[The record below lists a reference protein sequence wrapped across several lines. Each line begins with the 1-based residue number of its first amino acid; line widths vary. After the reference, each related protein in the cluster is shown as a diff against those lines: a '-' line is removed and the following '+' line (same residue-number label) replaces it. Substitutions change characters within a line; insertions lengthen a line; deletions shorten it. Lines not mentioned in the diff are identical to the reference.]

1 MFKKIN
7 FNEKE
12 KKKLISLLVVGAL
25 CVVSLVALNIIQGKE
40 KVADAQKE
48 ENTTTKQS
56 EEAQQASSSE
66 KEKDDLEKQLT
77 AILKEINGSG
87 DVSVMITY
95 DNSEE
100 IEPAYNS
107 SATKETTSETDS
119 SAFSLASRNA
129 WSSFNFSVISSN
141 RNKPPITSL
150 LSSAY
155 TGVPVTSKST
165 PSTRTVWR
173 TILFCSIASLKAQ
186 CSQGWSRKALVR

>member
-48 ENTTTKQS
+48 ENTTKQS

-95 DNSEE
+95 DNSQE

-107 SATKETTSETDS
+107 SSTKETTSETDS
-119 SAFSLASRNA
+119 SGGERTVETASENKTLVT
-129 WSSFNFSVISSN
+129 SDSSN
-141 RNKPPITSL
+141 PIVIKTKE
-150 LSSAY
+150 AKIK
-155 TGVPVTSKST
+155 GVLV
-165 PSTRTVWR
+165 V
-173 TILFCSIASLKAQ
+173 ASGASDPQIKQTLYEAVQ
-186 CSQGWSRKALVR
+186 TALQISGHQVEVYAKK

>member
-119 SAFSLASRNA
+119 SSGERTVET
-129 WSSFNFSVISSN
+129 SSE
-141 RNKPPITSL
+141 NKTL
-150 LSSAY
+150 
-155 TGVPVTSKST
+155 VTSNSSDPIVIKT
-165 PSTRTVWR
+165 KEAKIKGV
-173 TILFCSIASLKAQ
+173 LVVASGAKDAQ
-186 CSQGWSRKALVR
+186 VKQTLYEAVQTALQISGHQVEVYAK

>member
-48 ENTTTKQS
+48 ENTTTKQC

-119 SAFSLASRNA
+119 SGGERTVET
-129 WSSFNFSVISSN
+129 SSE
-141 RNKPPITSL
+141 NKTL
-150 LSSAY
+150 
-155 TGVPVTSKST
+155 VTSNSSDPIVIKT
-165 PSTRTVWR
+165 KEAKIKGV
-173 TILFCSIASLKAQ
+173 LVVASGAKDAQ
-186 CSQGWSRKALVR
+186 VKQTLYEAVQTALQISGHQVEVYAK

>member
-48 ENTTTKQS
+48 ENTTTKQI

-119 SAFSLASRNA
+119 SGGERTVET
-129 WSSFNFSVISSN
+129 SSE
-141 RNKPPITSL
+141 NKTL
-150 LSSAY
+150 
-155 TGVPVTSKST
+155 VTSNSSDPIVIKT
-165 PSTRTVWR
+165 KEAKIKGV
-173 TILFCSIASLKAQ
+173 LVVASGAKDAQ
-186 CSQGWSRKALVR
+186 VKQTLYEAVQTALQISGHQVEVYAK

>member
-48 ENTTTKQS
+48 ENTTKQS

-107 SATKETTSETDS
+107 SATTETDS
-119 SAFSLASRNA
+119 SGGERTVET
-129 WSSFNFSVISSN
+129 SSE
-141 RNKPPITSL
+141 NKTL
-150 LSSAY
+150 
-155 TGVPVTSKST
+155 VTSNSSDPIVIKT
-165 PSTRTVWR
+165 KEAKIKGV
-173 TILFCSIASLKAQ
+173 LVVASGAKDAQ
-186 CSQGWSRKALVR
+186 VKQTLYEAVQTALQISGHQVEVYAK

>member
-48 ENTTTKQS
+48 ENTTKQS

-119 SAFSLASRNA
+119 SGGERTVET
-129 WSSFNFSVISSN
+129 SSENKTLVTSDSSN
-141 RNKPPITSL
+141 PIVIKTKE
-150 LSSAY
+150 AKIK
-155 TGVPVTSKST
+155 GVLV
-165 PSTRTVWR
+165 V
-173 TILFCSIASLKAQ
+173 ASGASDPQIKQTLYEAVQ
-186 CSQGWSRKALVR
+186 TALQISGHQVEVYAKK

>member
-1 MFKKIN
+1 MFKKLN

-48 ENTTTKQS
+48 ENTTKQS

-119 SAFSLASRNA
+119 SGGERTVETASENKTLVT
-129 WSSFNFSVISSN
+129 SDSSN
-141 RNKPPITSL
+141 PIVIKTKE
-150 LSSAY
+150 AKIK
-155 TGVPVTSKST
+155 GVLV
-165 PSTRTVWR
+165 V
-173 TILFCSIASLKAQ
+173 ASGASDPQIKQTLYEAVQ
-186 CSQGWSRKALVR
+186 TALQISGHQVEVYAKK

>member
-12 KKKLISLLVVGAL
+12 KKKIDKLISCRCAM
-25 CVVSLVALNIIQGKE
+25 CCKSSSAKYNTRKR
-40 KVADAQKE
+40 KDSWCTKE
-48 ENTTTKQS
+48 ENTTKQS

-119 SAFSLASRNA
+119 SGGERTVET
-129 WSSFNFSVISSN
+129 SSE
-141 RNKPPITSL
+141 NKTL
-150 LSSAY
+150 
-155 TGVPVTSKST
+155 VTSNSSDPIVIKT
-165 PSTRTVWR
+165 KEAKIKGV
-173 TILFCSIASLKAQ
+173 LVVASGAKDAQ
-186 CSQGWSRKALVR
+186 VKQTLYEAVQTALQISGHQVEVYAK

>member
-48 ENTTTKQS
+48 ENTTKQS

-119 SAFSLASRNA
+119 SGGERTVET
-129 WSSFNFSVISSN
+129 SSE
-141 RNKPPITSL
+141 NKTL
-150 LSSAY
+150 
-155 TGVPVTSKST
+155 VTSNSSDPIVIKT
-165 PSTRTVWR
+165 KEAKIKGV
-173 TILFCSIASLKAQ
+173 LVVASGAKDAQ
-186 CSQGWSRKALVR
+186 VKQTLYEAVQTALQISGHQVEVYAKK

>member
-56 EEAQQASSSE
+56 VEAQQASSSE

-119 SAFSLASRNA
+119 SGGERTVET
-129 WSSFNFSVISSN
+129 SSE
-141 RNKPPITSL
+141 NKTL
-150 LSSAY
+150 
-155 TGVPVTSKST
+155 VTSNSSDPIVIKT
-165 PSTRTVWR
+165 KEAKIKGV
-173 TILFCSIASLKAQ
+173 LVVASGAKDAQ
-186 CSQGWSRKALVR
+186 VKQTLYEAVQTALQISGHQVEVYAK

>member
-48 ENTTTKQS
+48 ENTTKQS

-107 SATKETTSETDS
+107 SDTKETTSETDS
-119 SAFSLASRNA
+119 SGGERTVET
-129 WSSFNFSVISSN
+129 SSE
-141 RNKPPITSL
+141 NKTL
-150 LSSAY
+150 
-155 TGVPVTSKST
+155 VTSNSSDPIVIKT
-165 PSTRTVWR
+165 KEAKIKGV
-173 TILFCSIASLKAQ
+173 LVVASGAKDAQ
-186 CSQGWSRKALVR
+186 VKQTLYEAVQTALQISGHQVEVYAKK

>member
-48 ENTTTKQS
+48 ENTTTKQI

-119 SAFSLASRNA
+119 SGGERRVET
-129 WSSFNFSVISSN
+129 SSE
-141 RNKPPITSL
+141 NKTL
-150 LSSAY
+150 
-155 TGVPVTSKST
+155 VTSNSSDPIVIKT
-165 PSTRTVWR
+165 KEAKIKGV
-173 TILFCSIASLKAQ
+173 LVVASGAKDAQ
-186 CSQGWSRKALVR
+186 VKQTLYEAVQTALQISGHQVEVYAK

>member
-40 KVADAQKE
+40 KIADAQKE
-48 ENTTTKQS
+48 ENTTKQS

-95 DNSEE
+95 DNSQE

-107 SATKETTSETDS
+107 SSTKETTSETDS
-119 SAFSLASRNA
+119 SGGERTVETASENKTLVT
-129 WSSFNFSVISSN
+129 SDSSN
-141 RNKPPITSL
+141 PIVIKTKE
-150 LSSAY
+150 AKIK
-155 TGVPVTSKST
+155 GVLV
-165 PSTRTVWR
+165 V
-173 TILFCSIASLKAQ
+173 ASGASDPQIKQTLYEAVQ
-186 CSQGWSRKALVR
+186 TALQISGHQVEVYAKK

>member
-48 ENTTTKQS
+48 ENTTKQS

-95 DNSEE
+95 DNSQE

-107 SATKETTSETDS
+107 SSTKETTSETDS
-119 SAFSLASRNA
+119 SGGERTVETASE
-129 WSSFNFSVISSN
+129 
-141 RNKPPITSL
+141 NKTL
-150 LSSAY
+150 
-155 TGVPVTSKST
+155 VTSNSSDPIVIKT
-165 PSTRTVWR
+165 KEAKIKGV
-173 TILFCSIASLKAQ
+173 LVVASGAKDAQ
-186 CSQGWSRKALVR
+186 VKQTLYEAVQTALQISGHQVEVYAK

>member
-66 KEKDDLEKQLT
+66 KEKDDLEK
-77 AILKEINGSG
+77 
-87 DVSVMITY
+87 
-95 DNSEE
+95 
-100 IEPAYNS
+100 PAY
-107 SATKETTSETDS
+107 
-119 SAFSLASRNA
+119 
-129 WSSFNFSVISSN
+129 SN
-141 RNKPPITSL
+141 IKRDKWF
-150 LSSAY
+150 
-155 TGVPVTSKST
+155 
-165 PSTRTVWR
+165 R
-173 TILFCSIASLKAQ
+173 
-186 CSQGWSRKALVR
+186 

>member
-48 ENTTTKQS
+48 ENTTKQS
-56 EEAQQASSSE
+56 EEAQQASISE

-119 SAFSLASRNA
+119 SGGERTVET
-129 WSSFNFSVISSN
+129 SSENKTLVTSDSSN
-141 RNKPPITSL
+141 PIVIKTKE
-150 LSSAY
+150 AKIK
-155 TGVPVTSKST
+155 GVLV
-165 PSTRTVWR
+165 V
-173 TILFCSIASLKAQ
+173 ASGAKDAQ
-186 CSQGWSRKALVR
+186 VKQTLYEAVQTALQISGHQVEVYAK

>member
-48 ENTTTKQS
+48 ENTTTTKQS

-119 SAFSLASRNA
+119 SGGERTVET
-129 WSSFNFSVISSN
+129 SSE
-141 RNKPPITSL
+141 NKTL
-150 LSSAY
+150 
-155 TGVPVTSKST
+155 VTSNSSDPIVIKT
-165 PSTRTVWR
+165 KEAKIKGV
-173 TILFCSIASLKAQ
+173 LVVASGAKDAQ
-186 CSQGWSRKALVR
+186 VKQTLYEAVQTALQISGHQVEVYAKK

>member
-56 EEAQQASSSE
+56 EEAQHASSSE

-119 SAFSLASRNA
+119 SGGERTVET
-129 WSSFNFSVISSN
+129 SSE
-141 RNKPPITSL
+141 NKTL
-150 LSSAY
+150 
-155 TGVPVTSKST
+155 VTSNSSDPIVIKT
-165 PSTRTVWR
+165 KEAKIKGV
-173 TILFCSIASLKAQ
+173 LVVASGAKDAQ
-186 CSQGWSRKALVR
+186 VKQTLYEAVQTALQISGHQVEVYAK